1 MTATVAPSAIAN
13 QRAAASMKGSAQIWL
28 ALGWIGFA
36 VLPWYLPESGLFSMA
51 TLKAW
56 PSGTG
61 GSALGLAL
69 AGSKA
74 WLAVLVLPL
83 LVASLPVI
91 VAQAPARTA
100 EFLVA
105 AGIAGL
111 ALLWSQ
117 GFLIDHR
124 GWGFDIVTAMFGQ
137 GPKQAGMGYGAFLLA
152 LSFLML
158 LCHGLAGRGYCRGDA
173 FTTSAIGL
181 VLGLIILFVFF
192 PVSKIL
198 LSAFRDNDGNF
209 APAEFAAKFSDRS
222 IWGLDCVTGNLRCGV
237 AWNTL
242 FLAVLVG
249 IGTTVLGLAF
259 ALIAVRTSFRFKPVL
274 RALTVLP
281 IITPPFVI
289 GLAVILLFGRT
300 GVVTGWMADLFNIPP
315 TRWIYGMPGVFLAQM
330 LAFTPIAFLVL
341 IGVVQ
346 GISPSLEEAT
356 QTLRANNWTS
366 FRTVT
371 LPLMRPGLA
380 NAFLLGFVESMAD
393 FGNPLVL
400 GGNFE
405 VLSTKIF
412 FAVVGA
418 ANDQGR
424 AAVLSIIL
432 LAFTLLAFWA
442 QHRWLGKS
450 SYTTVTG
457 KGDSGMSVPLPRR
470 VKWLAY
476 AAALSWA
483 ALTVVIYVTILIG
496 GFVKA
501 MGRDYTPTLEHLI
514 TGFRI
519 ERTATGGL
527 QFSGSAWSSFWTTLE
542 VSAVAAPL
550 TAIIGLLTA
559 YLLARQQF
567 AGRRLFEFVTM
578 LSFAI
583 PGTVVGVSYI
593 LAFNV
598 PPVELTGTG
607 LILIICFVF
616 RNMPVGV
623 RSGIATLSQIDKSLD
638 EASFT
643 LGARSGTTVRR
654 VILPLLRPAIVA
666 SLVYAFVR
674 AMTAV
679 SAVIFLVS
687 AEYNMATAYIVGRV
701 EAGEFGLAIAYSS
714 VLIVIMLFAILLIQM
729 LVGERKLGRR
739 SGVDSVAAGAG

>member
-1 MTATVAPSAIAN
+1 MKRSALL
-13 QRAAASMKGSAQIWL
+13 WL
-28 ALGWIGFA
+28 IVGFA
-36 VLPWYLPESGLFSMA
+36 AFAVMPWYLVD
-51 TLKAW
+51 
-56 PSGTG
+56 G
-61 GSALGLAL
+61 GSLSFGQFAGWPLGQSGSALALGLAGGKPWLLPL
-69 AGSKA
+69 A
-74 WLAVLVLPL
+74 LAFAIAALPL
-83 LVASLPVI
+83 LVGGRLIDSGKA
-91 VAQAPARTA
+91 
-100 EFLVA
+100 LVV

-111 ALLWSQ
+111 IWFWLQ
-117 GFLIDHR
+117 GFAIDHK
-124 GWGFDIVTAMFGQ
+124 GWGLPGLVTIFGGT
-137 GPKQAGMGYGAFLLA
+137 GPKQAGLGYGAFVVVMSLL
-152 LSFLML
+152 L
-158 LCHGLAGRGYCRGDA
+158 LLTHGLAARGWCRGDA

-181 VLGLIILFVFF
+181 ILGLIILFVFF
-192 PVSKIL
+192 PVMKIL
-198 LSAFRDNDGNF
+198 AQAFQDASGNF
-209 APAEFAAKFSDRS
+209 APREFFAKVFDTS
-222 IWGLDCVTGNLRCGV
+222 IWGLGCITSGVRCGV

-249 IGTTVLGLAF
+249 VGTTALGLAF
-259 ALIAVRTSFRFKPVL
+259 ALIVTRTPFVGKGVL
-274 RALTVLP
+274 RLLTVLP

-300 GVVTGWMADLFNIPP
+300 GMVTGLLDTLFDIPRS
-315 TRWIYGMPGVFLAQM
+315 RWIYGLPGVFLAQM

-356 QTLRANNWTS
+356 QTLRAKAWTT
-366 FRTVT
+366 FHTVT

-412 FAVVGA
+412 FAVVGS
-418 ANDQGR
+418 ANDPGR

-432 LAFTLLAFWA
+432 LAFTLMAFWA
-442 QHRWLGKS
+442 QQRWVGRTN
-450 SYTTVTG
+450 YTTVTG
-457 KGDSGMSVPLPRR
+457 KGDAGLVVPLPQR
-470 VKWLAY
+470 VT
-476 AAALSWA
+476 WA
-483 ALTVVIYVTILIG
+483 CYLTAVPWAILTVVIYVTILMG
-496 GFVKA
+496 AFVKT
-501 MGRDYTPTLEHLI
+501 MGRDYTPTLQHLL
-514 TGFRI
+514 TAFRI
-519 ERTATGGL
+519 EWGDRGMVL
-527 QFSGSAWSSFWTTLE
+527 VGSAWDSLWVTLK
-542 VSAVAAPL
+542 VAAIAAPL

-559 YLLARQQF
+559 YLLTRQKF
-567 AGRRLFEFVTM
+567 AGQRLFEFLAL
-578 LSFAI
+578 LSFAV

-623 RSGIATLSQIDKSLD
+623 RSGIATLAQIDKSLD

-643 LGARSGTTVRR
+643 LGARTGTTVRR
-654 VILPLLRPAIVA
+654 IMLPLLRPAVVA

-687 AEYNMATAYIVGRV
+687 AQYNMATAYIVGRV
-701 EAGEFGLAIAYSS
+701 EAGEFGLAIAYSV
-714 VLIVIMLFAILLIQM
+714 VLIVIMLVAIALIQL

-739 SGVDSVAAGAG
+739 GAQEGSAGVAAVAGA

>member
-1 MTATVAPSAIAN
+1 M
-13 QRAAASMKGSAQIWL
+13 
-28 ALGWIGFA
+28 GF
-36 VLPWYLPESGLFSMA
+36 
-51 TLKAW
+51 
-56 PSGTG
+56 
-61 GSALGLAL
+61 
-69 AGSKA
+69 
-74 WLAVLVLPL
+74 
-83 LVASLPVI
+83 
-91 VAQAPARTA
+91 
-100 EFLVA
+100 
-105 AGIAGL
+105 
-111 ALLWSQ
+111 
-117 GFLIDHR
+117 
-124 GWGFDIVTAMFGQ
+124 
-137 GPKQAGMGYGAFLLA
+137 GAFGVA
-152 LSFLML
+152 LSLLML
-158 LCHGLAGRGYCRGDA
+158 LCHGLAARGWCRGDA

-192 PVSKIL
+192 PVANVL
-198 LSAFRDNDGNF
+198 TSALRDNDGNL
-209 APAEFAAKFSDRS
+209 APAEFVVKFLDRS
-222 IWGLDCVTGNLRCGV
+222 IWGLDCLTSSLRCGV

-242 FLAVLVG
+242 LLAVLVG
-249 IGTTVLGLAF
+249 AGTTALGLAF
-259 ALIAVRTSFRFKPVL
+259 ALIATRTNFPAKGAL
-274 RALTVLP
+274 RVLTVLP

-300 GVVTGWMADLFNIPP
+300 GAATSILADLLDLPR
-315 TRWIYGMPGVFLAQM
+315 TRWIYGLPGVFLAQM

-346 GISPSLEEAT
+346 GISPSLEEAS
-356 QTLRANNWTS
+356 QTLGARRWTT
-366 FRTVT
+366 FVTVS

-432 LAFTLLAFWA
+432 LAFTLGAFWV
-442 QHRWLGKS
+442 QNRWLGRS

-457 KGDSGMSVPLPRR
+457 KGDAGLPLPLPRR
-470 VKWLAY
+470 VEWGCYLA
-476 AAALSWA
+476 AIPWA
-483 ALTVVIYVTILIG
+483 ALTAVIYVTILIG
-496 GFVKA
+496 GFVKS
-501 MGRDYTPTLEHLI
+501 MGRDYTPTLEHLL

-519 ERTATGGL
+519 ERGQWGMHFTGA
-527 QFSGSAWSSFWTTLE
+527 AWDSFWTTLQ
-542 VSAVAAPL
+542 VAAIAAPL

-559 YLLARQQF
+559 FLLARQQF
-567 AGRRLFEFVTM
+567 AGRRMFEFITM

-623 RSGIATLSQIDKSLD
+623 RSGIATLAQIDKSLD
-638 EASFT
+638 EASLT
-643 LGARSGTTVRR
+643 LGARTGMTVWK
-654 VILPLLRPAIVA
+654 VVLPLLRPAIVA

-687 AEYNMATAYIVGRV
+687 AQYNMATAYIVGRV
-701 EAGEFGLAIAYSS
+701 EAGEFGLAIAYSC
-714 VLIVIMLFAILLIQM
+714 VLIVIMLAAIGLIQV
-729 LVGERKLGRR
+729 LVGERELGRR
-739 SGVDSVAAGAG
+739 GSQRQPAPAMTGA